1 MFRFALPRTQQA
13 VWKMWLCRIACG
25 LNRHI
30 RVNLRGVELAGNPED
45 HGADGRESVITA
57 DLALG
62 RMEEAI
68 RGPWGPIGGGCLG
81 PTGTDT
87 LKMGSYEG
95 GSRPSWARPGGGG
108 HPGPPA
114 WAGISWA
121 RRFDSLRVP
130 FLGYGNDGPA
140 GAVCGYRD
148 SHALGLWMSHRWPG
162 SPLRRD
168 PAGPRLGPRS
178 ARTGP

>member
-1 MFRFALPRTQQA
+1 M
-13 VWKMWLCRIACG
+13 
-25 LNRHI
+25 

-95 GSRPSWARPGGGG
+95 GLRGLDLGEVGI
-108 HPGPPA
+108 PA
-114 WAGISWA
+114 
-121 RRFDSLRVP
+121 
-130 FLGYGNDGPA
+130 
-140 GAVCGYRD
+140 
-148 SHALGLWMSHRWPG
+148 HRHGPG
-162 SPLRRD
+162 SP
-168 PAGPRLGPRS
+168 GPGGR
-178 ARTGP
+178 